1 MNKFYYF
8 LSILEYNRL
17 KLKLKLKFIQTIYL
31 TKIVKDYRLLCIKN
45 NLERDVSVKII
56 DY

>member
-8 LSILEYNRL
+8 ISILEYNR
-17 KLKLKLKFIQTIYL
+17 LKFIQTIYL